1 MSSSKARS
9 DLRDVRVLVVEDDI
23 DTLELHALALRDAG
37 ARVEAVTDADAGL
50 AALDREEFDVVISD
64 LRLPGIDGFDFMRRV
79 RARGGRLA
87 KLPAVAV
94 TGLSEDD
101 HVDAAAQAGYHAHV
115 KKPLAPNDLV
125 TALAFW
131 GPSSPRR

>member
-1 MSSSKARS
+1 MSSAKSRS
-9 DLRDVRVLVVEDDI
+9 ALRDVRVLVVEDDV

-37 ARVEAVTDADAGL
+37 ASVEAVTDADAGL
-50 AALDREEFDVVISD
+50 LALERQEFDVVISG

-101 HVDAAAQAGYHAHV
+101 HVDAAAEAGYHAHV
-115 KKPLAPNDLV
+115 RKPLAPNDLV
-125 TALAFW
+125 MAVAFLV
-131 GPSSPRR
+131 PSSARR